1 MKDLNSSKPKLLALA
16 LLLFSIFLLS
26 YSNHFN
32 NTFHFDDSHTIED
45 NPYIKN
51 INNCAKFFYTPQMFS
66 TLPSHWGLRP
76 IVSVSLAVD
85 YWLAGELNPFYFHLS
100 TFIWFTLICV
110 LLFFVYQK
118 ILNQAIDNEWTKY
131 CALLIAAWYAMH
143 TANAETIN
151 YIISRSDV
159 LSTFFILLSF
169 GIFILAP
176 KKRKYFLYIIP
187 AVIGVFT
194 KETVLTLVIILFFY
208 INLFEKNI
216 SIAGHFKKTNFNAIF
231 KTILSLLPLFF
242 CVAAVQ
248 YYTLSQIKSTN
259 DISNPL
265 GYYILTQSFVWVRYT
280 IAFFIPA
287 NLSADSDWGVIS
299 NIFDERIIVGLIFIS
314 LLVYTIFKTS
324 LKKETKPISFGLI
337 WFSVSL
343 LPTSIAPFAEVTND
357 HRMFFAF
364 IGLAL
369 ATGNYVLLLVQKIK
383 SNSANQLSLNRL
395 LLFGVFAVIC
405 LNANGVYQRNKVWK
419 TEESLWYD
427 VTVKSPANGRGLMNY
442 GLTQMAKGNYD
453 GANTYFQKAL
463 FYNPYYDALY
473 INIAILKAAT
483 NQNQEAED
491 NFKKAIEY
499 NKRSSHLPFY
509 YYARYLKNNQRYTE
523 AEQMALKSN
532 AVNPYSIEPLDML
545 AAIYSETQ
553 QWDKLVETANKIL
566 QIQPNNLKGKN
577 YLLNGTN
584 KKPLESKSIVKP
596 VTSADYINQ
605 SLLFYNTKE
614 FQKCIDA
621 CNSALKI
628 DSNNADAYNNMGAA
642 YNQLAEW
649 QKAIEACSKALQLNP
664 SHRLAKGNL
673 NWAKSELNKKTQ

>member
-16 LLLFSIFLLS
+16 LLLFSIFLFS

-85 YWLAGELNPFYFHLS
+85 YWLAGDLNPFYFHLS
-100 TFIWFTLICV
+100 TFIWFTLICI
-110 LLFFVYQK
+110 LLFFVYKK

-216 SIAGHFKKTNFNAIF
+216 SIAGHFKKSNFNAIF

-242 CVAAVQ
+242 CVVAVQ
-248 YYTLSQIKSTN
+248 YYTLSQMKSTS

-265 GYYILTQSFVWVRYT
+265 GHYILTQSFVWVRYV
-280 IAFFIPA
+280 IAFFIPI

-299 NIFDERIIVGLIFIS
+299 NAFDERIIVGLVFVF
-314 LLVYTIFKTS
+314 LLVVAIFKTS
-324 LKKETKPISFGLI
+324 IKKETRPITFGLI

-343 LPTSIAPFAEVTND
+343 LPTSLAPFAEVTND

-369 ATGNYVLLLVQKIK
+369 AAGNYLLLLMQKIK
-383 SNSANQLSLNRL
+383 SSSVSIVKMNRIV
-395 LLFGVFAVIC
+395 LFGLFIIVC
-405 LNANGVYQRNKVWK
+405 LNAYGVYQRNKVWK

-473 INIAILKAAT
+473 INIAILKGAT

-491 NFKKAIEY
+491 NFKKAIQY
-499 NKRSSHLPFY
+499 NSRSSHQPYY
-509 YYARYLKNNQRYTE
+509 YYARFLKKIHRYTD
-523 AEQMALKSN
+523 AENMAIQAN
-532 AVNPYSIEPLDML
+532 VINPYSLDPLDML
-545 AAIYSETQ
+545 AMIYSETQ

-566 QIQPNNLKGKN
+566 QIQPNYARGKD
-577 YLLNGTN
+577 YLTMGIN
-584 KKPLESKSIVKP
+584 KRPLETAPTSKP
-596 VTSADYINQ
+596 TSVADYINQ

-614 FQKCIDA
+614 FAKCIDA
-621 CNSALKI
+621 CKSALAI
-628 DSNNADAYNNMGAA
+628 DANNADAYNNMGAA
-642 YNQLAEW
+642 YNQLLEW
-649 QKAIEACSKALQLNP
+649 QKAIDACSKALQLNP
-664 SHRLAKGNL
+664 THKLAQGNL
-673 NWAKSELNKKTQ
+673 NWAKSQLNKK